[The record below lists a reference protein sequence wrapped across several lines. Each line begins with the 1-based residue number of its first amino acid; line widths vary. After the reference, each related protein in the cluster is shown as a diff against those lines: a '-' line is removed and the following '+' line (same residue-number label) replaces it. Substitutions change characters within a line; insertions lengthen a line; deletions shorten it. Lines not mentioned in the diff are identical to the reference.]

1 MRLTPHSEEWYAWLS
16 KRQPGYFYPGKK
28 TLPPWH
34 GEDNFRNIL
43 FEHLTPEMDVLEVAC
58 AQGDLALAMALHAR
72 SVLAYDATPGYIE
85 LARKAAEARGITNA
99 KFLVYNSRAQY
110 HGGHPRI
117 PADDHSIDLWVNS
130 KGPFHPILDA
140 PRVCR
145 PGAVMLML
153 VPVGGVP
160 AGGQPPP
167 WQALLPEPFREQ
179 GDPNRSDPNWAYKSI
194 TQNLAEAGLRLH
206 SWWDFDVPVYI
217 PDPRELYAGLAWPYM
232 EDEVPSYQE
241 VEPVFERIFKEF
253 AGPQGLENRW
263 RRSIWKAVIPG
274 GPPTRG

>member
-16 KRQPGYFYPGKK
+16 KQQKGYFYPGR
-28 TLPPWH
+28 TYLAPWH
-34 GEDNFRNIL
+34 GEDNFQTL
-43 FEHLTPEMDVLEVAC
+43 VFEHLKPEMDVLEVAC
-58 AQGDLALAMALHAR
+58 AQGDLALAMAPCVR
-72 SVLAYDATPGYIE
+72 SVLAYDATPDYIDM
-85 LARKAAEARGITNA
+85 ACKAAEERGITNA
-99 KFLVYNSRAQY
+99 KFLVYNSRARFN
-110 HGGHPRI
+110 GGRTHI
-117 PADDHSIDLWVNS
+117 PAEDHSVDLWVNS

-153 VPVGGVP
+153 VPGGGVP
-160 AGGQPPP
+160 AGGLKAP
-167 WQALLPEPFREQ
+167 WNDLLSEPFSQ
-179 GDPNRSDPNWAYKSI
+179 GSPDRSDPNWAYKSI
-194 TQNLAEAGLRLH
+194 EKNLAEAGLRLH
-206 SWWDFDVPVYI
+206 SWWDFDVPEYI
-217 PDPRELYAGLAWPYM
+217 PDPKELYVWLSWPYM

-274 GPPTRG
+274 